1 METNLIL
8 SSSPHIHT
16 RDSSRRIMLDVI
28 IALLPAAIAG
38 VIIFGAK
45 ALGVIAACVITAV
58 VSEALFN
65 LVVHK
70 QQTVGDLSAVVTG
83 LLLALNLSTN
93 VAIWQCVVGTA
104 FAIVVVKCLF
114 GGLGKNFA
122 NPAITGRVFML
133 LAFSTVAGGAKPA
146 VVELVSSATPLELL
160 AAFTAL
166 PEADTEWCAIL
177 PRVWR
182 DRDEAELRRWL
193 DHAKALGVTAVLAGN
208 IGHLSLVRDTGLAV
222 YGDYGLNVFNGRAL
236 DYLRKKGLSSACLS
250 FELRFAQLRDLPK
263 CLPAEAIVYG
273 RLPLMITENCLIE
286 NAGACRCDRPNFL
299 TDRTGAA
306 FPLLPAYGHRTE
318 IQNSRVL
325 WLADRP
331 EYRRLGL
338 AYARLRF
345 TTETPEEC
353 VRVFRDYL
361 AGAAASGEFTRGL
374 YERGVE

>member
-38 VIIFGAK
+38 VVIFGAK

-65 LVVHK
+65 LIVHK

-93 VAIWQCVVGTA
+93 VAIWQCVVGTV

-160 AAFTAL
+160 AQGSENAPGLMELFLGLHGGAIGETCCLALLLGFAWLLFRRVIKWHVPVIFIGTVFVLYLVFTGSFQMALAEILAGGLFIGAIFMATDYVTSPITRKGKMVFALGCGLVTFIIRYFCAYPEGVSFSILAMNILTPYIEKFTANT
-166 PEADTEWCAIL
+166 P
-177 PRVWR
+177 
-182 DRDEAELRRWL
+182 
-193 DHAKALGVTAVLAGN
+193 LGG
-208 IGHLSLVRDTGLAV
+208 SK
-222 YGDYGLNVFNGRAL
+222 NG
-236 DYLRKKGLSSACLS
+236 
-250 FELRFAQLRDLPK
+250 
-263 CLPAEAIVYG
+263 
-273 RLPLMITENCLIE
+273 
-286 NAGACRCDRPNFL
+286 
-299 TDRTGAA
+299 
-306 FPLLPAYGHRTE
+306 
-318 IQNSRVL
+318 
-325 WLADRP
+325 
-331 EYRRLGL
+331 
-338 AYARLRF
+338 
-345 TTETPEEC
+345 
-353 VRVFRDYL
+353 
-361 AGAAASGEFTRGL
+361 
-374 YERGVE
+374 

>member
-38 VIIFGAK
+38 IIIFGAK

-65 LVVHK
+65 LIVHK

-93 VAIWQCVVGTA
+93 VAIWQCVVGTV

-133 LAFSTVAGGAKPA
+133 LAFSSVAGGAKPA

-160 AAFTAL
+160 AQGAEDAPGLMELFLGLHGGAIGETCCLALLLGFAWLLFRRVIKWHVPVIFIGTVFVLYLVFTGSFQMAL
-166 PEADTEWCAIL
+166 AEILAGGLFIGAIFMATDYVTSPITL
-177 PRVWR
+177 KGKMVF
-182 DRDEAELRRWL
+182 
-193 DHAKALGVTAVLAGN
+193 ALGCGLVTFVIRYFCAYPEGVSFSILAMNILTPYIEKFTGN
-208 IGHLSLVRDTGLAV
+208 TPLGGSK
-222 YGDYGLNVFNGRAL
+222 NG
-236 DYLRKKGLSSACLS
+236 
-250 FELRFAQLRDLPK
+250 
-263 CLPAEAIVYG
+263 
-273 RLPLMITENCLIE
+273 
-286 NAGACRCDRPNFL
+286 
-299 TDRTGAA
+299 
-306 FPLLPAYGHRTE
+306 
-318 IQNSRVL
+318 
-325 WLADRP
+325 
-331 EYRRLGL
+331 
-338 AYARLRF
+338 
-345 TTETPEEC
+345 
-353 VRVFRDYL
+353 
-361 AGAAASGEFTRGL
+361 
-374 YERGVE
+374 

>member
-65 LVVHK
+65 LIVHK

-93 VAIWQCVVGTA
+93 VAIWQCVVGTV

-133 LAFSTVAGGAKPA
+133 LAFSSVAGGAKPA

-160 AAFTAL
+160 AQGSENAPSLMELFLGLHGGAIGETCCLALLLGFAWLLFRRVIKWHVPVIFIGTVFVLYLVFTGSFQMAL
-166 PEADTEWCAIL
+166 AEILAGGLFIGAIFMATDYVTSPITL
-177 PRVWR
+177 KGKMVF
-182 DRDEAELRRWL
+182 
-193 DHAKALGVTAVLAGN
+193 ALGCGLVTFVIRYFCAYPEGVSFSILAMNILTPYIEKFTGN
-208 IGHLSLVRDTGLAV
+208 TPLGGSK
-222 YGDYGLNVFNGRAL
+222 NG
-236 DYLRKKGLSSACLS
+236 
-250 FELRFAQLRDLPK
+250 
-263 CLPAEAIVYG
+263 
-273 RLPLMITENCLIE
+273 
-286 NAGACRCDRPNFL
+286 
-299 TDRTGAA
+299 
-306 FPLLPAYGHRTE
+306 
-318 IQNSRVL
+318 
-325 WLADRP
+325 
-331 EYRRLGL
+331 
-338 AYARLRF
+338 
-345 TTETPEEC
+345 
-353 VRVFRDYL
+353 
-361 AGAAASGEFTRGL
+361 
-374 YERGVE
+374 

>member
-65 LVVHK
+65 LIVHK

-93 VAIWQCVVGTA
+93 VAIWQCVVGTV

-114 GGLGKNFA
+114 GGIGKNFA

-133 LAFSTVAGGAKPA
+133 LAFSTVAGGAKPV

-160 AAFTAL
+160 AQGSENAPSLMELFLGLHGGAIGETCCLALLLGFAWLLFRRVIKWHVPVIFIGTVFVLYLVFTGSFQMAL
-166 PEADTEWCAIL
+166 AEILAGGLFIGAIFMATDYVTSPITL
-177 PRVWR
+177 KGKMVF
-182 DRDEAELRRWL
+182 
-193 DHAKALGVTAVLAGN
+193 ALGCGLVTFIIRYFCAYPEGVSFSILAMNILTPYIEKFTGN
-208 IGHLSLVRDTGLAV
+208 TPLGGSK
-222 YGDYGLNVFNGRAL
+222 NG
-236 DYLRKKGLSSACLS
+236 
-250 FELRFAQLRDLPK
+250 
-263 CLPAEAIVYG
+263 
-273 RLPLMITENCLIE
+273 
-286 NAGACRCDRPNFL
+286 
-299 TDRTGAA
+299 
-306 FPLLPAYGHRTE
+306 
-318 IQNSRVL
+318 
-325 WLADRP
+325 
-331 EYRRLGL
+331 
-338 AYARLRF
+338 
-345 TTETPEEC
+345 
-353 VRVFRDYL
+353 
-361 AGAAASGEFTRGL
+361 
-374 YERGVE
+374 

>member
-65 LVVHK
+65 LIVHK

-93 VAIWQCVVGTA
+93 VAIWQCVMGTV

-114 GGLGKNFA
+114 GGIGKNFA

-133 LAFSTVAGGAKPA
+133 LAFSSVAGGAKPA

-160 AAFTAL
+160 AQGSENAPSLMELFLGLHGGAIGETCCLALLIGFAWLLFRRVIKWHVPVIFIGTVFVLYLVFTGSFRMALAEILAGGLFIGAIFMATDYVTSPITLKGKMVFALGCGLVTFIIRYFCAYPEGVSFSILAMNILTPYIEKFTANT
-166 PEADTEWCAIL
+166 P
-177 PRVWR
+177 
-182 DRDEAELRRWL
+182 
-193 DHAKALGVTAVLAGN
+193 LGG
-208 IGHLSLVRDTGLAV
+208 SK
-222 YGDYGLNVFNGRAL
+222 NG
-236 DYLRKKGLSSACLS
+236 
-250 FELRFAQLRDLPK
+250 
-263 CLPAEAIVYG
+263 
-273 RLPLMITENCLIE
+273 
-286 NAGACRCDRPNFL
+286 
-299 TDRTGAA
+299 
-306 FPLLPAYGHRTE
+306 
-318 IQNSRVL
+318 
-325 WLADRP
+325 
-331 EYRRLGL
+331 
-338 AYARLRF
+338 
-345 TTETPEEC
+345 
-353 VRVFRDYL
+353 
-361 AGAAASGEFTRGL
+361 
-374 YERGVE
+374 

>member
-38 VIIFGAK
+38 VVIFGVK

-65 LVVHK
+65 VIAHK
-70 QQTVGDLSAVVTG
+70 KQTVGDLSAVVTG

-93 VAIWQCVVGTA
+93 VAIWQCVVGTV

-160 AAFTAL
+160 AQGSENAPSLMELFLGLHGGAIGETCCLALLIGFAWLLFRRVIHWHVPVIFVGTVFVLYLVFTGSFQMALAEILAGGLFIGAIFMATDYVTSPITLKGKMAFALGCGLVTFIIRYFCAYPEGVSFSILAMNILTPYIEKFTANT
-166 PEADTEWCAIL
+166 P
-177 PRVWR
+177 
-182 DRDEAELRRWL
+182 
-193 DHAKALGVTAVLAGN
+193 LGG
-208 IGHLSLVRDTGLAV
+208 SK
-222 YGDYGLNVFNGRAL
+222 NG
-236 DYLRKKGLSSACLS
+236 
-250 FELRFAQLRDLPK
+250 
-263 CLPAEAIVYG
+263 
-273 RLPLMITENCLIE
+273 
-286 NAGACRCDRPNFL
+286 
-299 TDRTGAA
+299 
-306 FPLLPAYGHRTE
+306 
-318 IQNSRVL
+318 
-325 WLADRP
+325 
-331 EYRRLGL
+331 
-338 AYARLRF
+338 
-345 TTETPEEC
+345 
-353 VRVFRDYL
+353 
-361 AGAAASGEFTRGL
+361 
-374 YERGVE
+374 

>member
-65 LVVHK
+65 LIVHK

-93 VAIWQCVVGTA
+93 VAIWQCVVGTV

-114 GGLGKNFA
+114 GGIGKNFA

-133 LAFSTVAGGAKPA
+133 LAFSSVAGGATPA

-160 AAFTAL
+160 AQGAEDAPSLMELFLGLHGGAIGETCCLALLIGFAWLLFRRVIKWHVPVIFIGTVFVLYLVFTGSFQMAL
-166 PEADTEWCAIL
+166 AEILAGGLFIGAIFMATDYVTSPITL
-177 PRVWR
+177 KGKMVF
-182 DRDEAELRRWL
+182 
-193 DHAKALGVTAVLAGN
+193 ALGCGLVTFIIRYFCAYPEGVSFSILAMNILTPYIEKFTGN
-208 IGHLSLVRDTGLAV
+208 TPLGGSK
-222 YGDYGLNVFNGRAL
+222 NG
-236 DYLRKKGLSSACLS
+236 
-250 FELRFAQLRDLPK
+250 
-263 CLPAEAIVYG
+263 
-273 RLPLMITENCLIE
+273 
-286 NAGACRCDRPNFL
+286 
-299 TDRTGAA
+299 
-306 FPLLPAYGHRTE
+306 
-318 IQNSRVL
+318 
-325 WLADRP
+325 
-331 EYRRLGL
+331 
-338 AYARLRF
+338 
-345 TTETPEEC
+345 
-353 VRVFRDYL
+353 
-361 AGAAASGEFTRGL
+361 
-374 YERGVE
+374 

>member
-93 VAIWQCVVGTA
+93 VAIWQCVVGTV

-114 GGLGKNFA
+114 GGIGKNFA

-133 LAFSTVAGGAKPA
+133 LAFSSVAGGAKPA

-160 AAFTAL
+160 AQGAEDAPSLMELFLGLHGGAIGETCCLALLIGFAWLLFRRVIKWHVPVIFIGTVFVLYLVFTGSFQMALAEILAGGLFIGAIFMATDYVTSPITLKGKMVFALGCGLVTFIIRYFCAYPEGVSFSILAMNILTPYIEKFTANT
-166 PEADTEWCAIL
+166 P
-177 PRVWR
+177 
-182 DRDEAELRRWL
+182 
-193 DHAKALGVTAVLAGN
+193 LGG
-208 IGHLSLVRDTGLAV
+208 SK
-222 YGDYGLNVFNGRAL
+222 NG
-236 DYLRKKGLSSACLS
+236 
-250 FELRFAQLRDLPK
+250 
-263 CLPAEAIVYG
+263 
-273 RLPLMITENCLIE
+273 
-286 NAGACRCDRPNFL
+286 
-299 TDRTGAA
+299 
-306 FPLLPAYGHRTE
+306 
-318 IQNSRVL
+318 
-325 WLADRP
+325 
-331 EYRRLGL
+331 
-338 AYARLRF
+338 
-345 TTETPEEC
+345 
-353 VRVFRDYL
+353 
-361 AGAAASGEFTRGL
+361 
-374 YERGVE
+374 

>member
-65 LVVHK
+65 LIVHK

-93 VAIWQCVVGTA
+93 VAIWQCVVGTV

-114 GGLGKNFA
+114 GGIGKNFA

-133 LAFSTVAGGAKPA
+133 LAFSSVAGGAKPA

-160 AAFTAL
+160 AQGSENAPSLMELFLGLHGGAIGETCCLALLLGFAWLLFRRVIKWHVPVIFIGTVFVLYLVFTGSFRMALAEILAGGLFIGAIFMATDYVTSPITLKGKMVFALGCGLVTFIIRYFCAYPEGVSFSILAMNILTPYIEKFTANT
-166 PEADTEWCAIL
+166 P
-177 PRVWR
+177 
-182 DRDEAELRRWL
+182 
-193 DHAKALGVTAVLAGN
+193 LGG
-208 IGHLSLVRDTGLAV
+208 SK
-222 YGDYGLNVFNGRAL
+222 NG
-236 DYLRKKGLSSACLS
+236 
-250 FELRFAQLRDLPK
+250 
-263 CLPAEAIVYG
+263 
-273 RLPLMITENCLIE
+273 
-286 NAGACRCDRPNFL
+286 
-299 TDRTGAA
+299 
-306 FPLLPAYGHRTE
+306 
-318 IQNSRVL
+318 
-325 WLADRP
+325 
-331 EYRRLGL
+331 
-338 AYARLRF
+338 
-345 TTETPEEC
+345 
-353 VRVFRDYL
+353 
-361 AGAAASGEFTRGL
+361 
-374 YERGVE
+374 

>member
-65 LVVHK
+65 LIVHK

-160 AAFTAL
+160 AQGSENAPSLMELFLGLHGGAIGETCCLALLIGFAWLLFRRVIKWHVPVIFIGTVFVLYLVFTGSFRMALAEILAGGLFIGAIFMATDYVTSPITLKGKMVFALGCGLVTFIIRYFCAYPEGVSFSILAMNILTPYIEKFTANT
-166 PEADTEWCAIL
+166 P
-177 PRVWR
+177 
-182 DRDEAELRRWL
+182 
-193 DHAKALGVTAVLAGN
+193 LGG
-208 IGHLSLVRDTGLAV
+208 SK
-222 YGDYGLNVFNGRAL
+222 NG
-236 DYLRKKGLSSACLS
+236 
-250 FELRFAQLRDLPK
+250 
-263 CLPAEAIVYG
+263 
-273 RLPLMITENCLIE
+273 
-286 NAGACRCDRPNFL
+286 
-299 TDRTGAA
+299 
-306 FPLLPAYGHRTE
+306 
-318 IQNSRVL
+318 
-325 WLADRP
+325 
-331 EYRRLGL
+331 
-338 AYARLRF
+338 
-345 TTETPEEC
+345 
-353 VRVFRDYL
+353 
-361 AGAAASGEFTRGL
+361 
-374 YERGVE
+374 

>member
-65 LVVHK
+65 LIVHK
-70 QQTVGDLSAVVTG
+70 QQTVGDFSAVVTG

-93 VAIWQCVVGTA
+93 VAIWQCVVGTV

-160 AAFTAL
+160 AQGAEDAPSLMELFLGLHGGAIGETCCLALLLGFAWLLFRRVIKWHVPVIFIGTVFVLYLVFTGSFQMAL
-166 PEADTEWCAIL
+166 AEILAGGLFIGAIFMATDYVTSPITL
-177 PRVWR
+177 KGKMVF
-182 DRDEAELRRWL
+182 
-193 DHAKALGVTAVLAGN
+193 ALGCGLVTFVIRYFCAYPEGVSFSILAMNILTPYIEKFTGN
-208 IGHLSLVRDTGLAV
+208 TPLGGSK
-222 YGDYGLNVFNGRAL
+222 NG
-236 DYLRKKGLSSACLS
+236 
-250 FELRFAQLRDLPK
+250 
-263 CLPAEAIVYG
+263 
-273 RLPLMITENCLIE
+273 
-286 NAGACRCDRPNFL
+286 
-299 TDRTGAA
+299 
-306 FPLLPAYGHRTE
+306 
-318 IQNSRVL
+318 
-325 WLADRP
+325 
-331 EYRRLGL
+331 
-338 AYARLRF
+338 
-345 TTETPEEC
+345 
-353 VRVFRDYL
+353 
-361 AGAAASGEFTRGL
+361 
-374 YERGVE
+374 